1 MVFNTK
7 TYKTQTK
14 LFSTAV
20 LIFVLAVSAI
30 LILFGSR
37 SSFNKTMGNE
47 LEQLATMKKL
57 DFEGK
62 LNSQIALALQMAK
75 SPVFK
80 RFIEEAENESFKNE
94 AIDEV
99 AAYEESFLGHSSF
112 WCADATKEFY
122 SDRKFSY
129 IIDPDK
135 PSEYWYKMT
144 LESEDD
150 FNFNINYNPDLK
162 VTNLWLNAVV
172 RNADGKSIGVA
183 GTGIPLDGF
192 IEGVYEG
199 MGEDRTMYL
208 FNSANE
214 ITGALDKDLI
224 ESKTLITD
232 AIQELKGRESE
243 LITMDIARI
252 MTNSGIYVVK
262 NLPSVNWRI
271 IIFKPFTIRNLM
283 FNSYTFVSTL
293 LIAITAALLTIFNI
307 FISRILKSMGA
318 VIRTTHDEAT
328 KQKSIVSNVR
338 RAVKA
343 NVNSIANFGEL
354 MSEQAA
360 TIEESEAHI
369 TELINQVQSLEKL
382 RRNSTENT
390 RNLEK
395 SSQVGAE
402 HIEELQEKIKKIEKC
417 TERLD
422 SANDLIS
429 SVTDQTALV
438 AINAAIEAAHAGEMG
453 AGFAVV
459 AREIRQL
466 AEKSKEHEE
475 EVLNSIEEMN
485 QMVKVMSEYSATVR
499 DSFSNIVENSGKVGA
514 NFMEMSESIE
524 QQATIGQTISSNL
537 KAITESVEK
546 TTSEFDF
553 MKVENESV
561 ATDIE
566 KVAGNSEV
574 LLKSAEKALRKI

>member
-1 MVFNTK
+1 MIFNTK

-14 LFSTAV
+14 IFSISV
-20 LIFVLAVSAI
+20 LIFVLAASAL

-37 SSFNKTMGNE
+37 SSFNKTVGNE

-62 LNSQIALALQMAK
+62 LNSQIALVLQMAK

-122 SDRKFSY
+122 SNRKMMY
-129 IIDPDK
+129 VVDPDK

-144 LESEDD
+144 MDAKEDY
-150 FNFNINYNPDLK
+150 NFNINYNPDLK

-224 ESKTLITD
+224 ESKKLIT
-232 AIQELKGRESE
+232 AEIKELEGRESE
-243 LITMDIARI
+243 LITLDSAKI

-271 IIFKPFTIRNLM
+271 IIFKPFTTRNLLL
-283 FNSYTFVSTL
+283 NSYTFVSSL
-293 LIAITAALLTIFNI
+293 LIAITVALLTVFNI

-318 VIRTTHDEAT
+318 VIRTTHEEAS
-328 KQKSIVSNVR
+328 KQKSIVANVR
-338 RAVKA
+338 RSVKS
-343 NVNSIANFGEL
+343 NVNSIANFGEM

-369 TELINQVQSLEKL
+369 TELINQVQSLENL
-382 RRNSTENT
+382 RKNSTENT
-390 RNLEK
+390 KNLEK

-402 HIEELQEKIKKIEKC
+402 HIEELQEKIMKIEKC
-417 TERLD
+417 TERLN

-466 AEKSKEHEE
+466 AEKSKEQEE
-475 EVLNSIEEMN
+475 EVINSIEEMTE
-485 QMVKVMSEYSATVR
+485 MVKMMSEYSATVK
-499 DSFSNIVENSGKVGA
+499 DSFSNIVENSGKVGE

-546 TTSEFDF
+546 TTSEFDS
-553 MKVENESV
+553 MKTENESV